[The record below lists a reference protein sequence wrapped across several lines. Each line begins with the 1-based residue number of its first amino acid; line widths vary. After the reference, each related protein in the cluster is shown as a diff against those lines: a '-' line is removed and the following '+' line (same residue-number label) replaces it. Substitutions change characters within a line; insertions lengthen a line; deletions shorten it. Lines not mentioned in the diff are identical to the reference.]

1 MRRAGDATAAIETG
15 ALKGVSRTLLV
26 TLSARALARE
36 TFPNLGF
43 TDPIAEA
50 FVDALAIDPHAFARS
65 LECVF
70 GVARRSMILDTAVRG
85 FAERHGDI
93 AVLNLGAGLSSTFE
107 RLDDGR
113 LVWCDLDLAGPIA
126 LQSRFG
132 AFDPRRSRVVAS
144 VERPGWQRDL
154 RLPKRPLI
162 VLAEGLMPYFKPAR
176 VRALLG
182 EIAAAFGDRPLTFAF
197 DAFAFAM
204 CGMAKMHPSIGP
216 LARDDPSIE
225 FRWGVGKMDDYRAGL
240 PMWRLAE
247 LTPVLEGLSPGHTL
261 ACAGFSALFG
271 VPLYAV
277 ARLEHRRP

>member
-1 MRRAGDATAAIETG
+1 MRRAGDEAASPQAA
-15 ALKGVSRTLLV
+15 ALQGVSRTLLV
-26 TLSARALARE
+26 TLCARALARE

-43 TDPIAEA
+43 TDPTAEA
-50 FVDALAIDPHAFARS
+50 LIAALDIDPHAFARTR
-65 LECVF
+65 ECVF
-70 GVARRSMILDTAVRG
+70 GVARRSMILDEAVRT
-85 FAERHGDI
+85 FADRHGEI
-93 AVLNLGAGLSSTFE
+93 AVLNLGAGLSSAFE

-113 LVWCDLDLAGPIA
+113 LAWWDLDLEAPIRLHGDLTA
-126 LQSRFG
+126 VH
-132 AFDPRRSRVVAS
+132 PRRTHVVAS
-144 VERPGWQRDL
+144 VDRPGWQRAL
-154 RLPKRPLI
+154 RLPARPLI
-162 VLAEGLMPYFKPAR
+162 VLAEGLMPYLTPPR
-176 VRALLG
+176 VRALLT

-225 FRWGVGKMDDYRAGL
+225 FRWGVSAMDDYRARL

-247 LTPVLEGLSPGHTL
+247 LTPILEGLSPGHTL

-277 ARLEHRRP
+277 ARLEHQRV